1 MTSRLRLFLSL
12 ALLFLLFP
20 EKGLAQNGYTA
31 TLSQLNDN
39 KFPVLQFF
47 LDIQDEQG
55 DFSHN
60 LSTDQVKVIEDGVT
74 LPAIDMTEIKP
85 GLQFVVAI
93 NPGPSFAIR
102 NSKAIS
108 RYDMISQ
115 NLANWAKNRVGSDI
129 DDLSLIISNGPE
141 ISHINDSQQWLQ
153 TLETAQIDSRN
164 ATPNL
169 DSLFRAVTL
178 ANDATPRTGMKRAVL
193 FITPPVESQQIEP
206 LDNLIAQ
213 VQQQNI
219 SIHIWLVST
228 AGGFQTVGVKR
239 LTELATLTGGT
250 FFAFSGEETIPD
262 PETFLQELRSIYS
275 VTYKSA
281 VSTGG
286 IHQVSAQ
293 IETETGVIETN
304 SQEIEIDLQPPLPA
318 FISPPIR
325 IIRQPIQTE
334 QVEAEKSNSIP
345 GLLPTE
351 QVFQVVF
358 DFPDGRKREIISSSL
373 LVNGEMVEE
382 KNQAPFDTFTW
393 NISDIVSGSTYSVQV
408 QVVDEFGIT
417 GKSVEIPIIIGIE
430 QETQD
435 PWGVVRQNTPVLI
448 ILAVVVSGAIL
459 LLVLILGGRLRPR
472 AVRVSQTRRK
482 RQDPVTQPVSIED
495 DLARRNIPGWVNK
508 LQWSQRQSSQKAFA
522 YLYPLS
528 KNAQMVDSSPFPINA
543 EEVLIGNNPEQASL
557 VLKDSSVEKLHA
569 RLVRKVEGSF
579 RLIDEGS
586 IAGTWINYTPVS
598 RNGADL
604 EHGDIVHIGRVGFR
618 FTIRQPKLVRR
629 PVVTPLPAQSTSVL
643 TTDLKA
649 ASPQTRMDHQQS
661 REKPDNH
668 DSI

>member
-1 MTSRLRLFLSL
+1 MTSRLRLILSL
-12 ALLFLLFP
+12 ALIILLFP

-31 TLSQLNDN
+31 TLSQLNDS

-60 LSTDQVKVIEDGVT
+60 LSTDQVNVIEDGVT

-115 NLANWAKNRVGSDI
+115 NLANWAKKRVGSDI
-129 DDLSLIISNGPE
+129 DDLSLIINNGPE

-228 AGGFQTVGVKR
+228 AGGFQTVGVQR

-262 PETFLQELRSIYS
+262 PETILQELRSIYS

-293 IETETGVIETN
+293 IETEAGVIETN
-304 SQEIEIDLQPPLPA
+304 SQEIEINLQPPLPA

-325 IIRQPIQTE
+325 IIRQPNQTE
-334 QVEAEKSNSIP
+334 QAEAENSNPAP

-358 DFPDGRKREIISSSL
+358 DFPDGRKREIITSAL
-373 LVNGEMVEE
+373 LVNGEVVEE
-382 KNQAPFDTFTW
+382 KSQAPFDTFTW
-393 NISDIVSGSTYSVQV
+393 NISEIVSGSTYSVQV
-408 QVVDEFGIT
+408 QAVDEFGIT

-435 PWGVVRQNTPVLI
+435 PWGVIRQNTPVLI

-528 KNAQMVDSSPFPINA
+528 ENAQMVDSSPFPINA
-543 EEVLIGNNPEQASL
+543 EEVLIGNNPEQANL

-569 RLVRKVEGSF
+569 RLVRKAEGSF

-598 RNGADL
+598 RSGADL

-629 PVVTPLPAQSTSVL
+629 PVVTPTPRPIDFSL
-643 TTDLKA
+643 
-649 ASPQTRMDHQQS
+649 
-661 REKPDNH
+661 NY
-668 DSI
+668 